1 VLFPCSVCMFLV
13 GEKVTACS
21 PTLGPQRPPHKD
33 RQAKNLIYP
42 RFSYF
47 DSSACHQTCSLL
59 YIGAAT
65 AAAIAATAT
74 KLLHN

>member
-1 VLFPCSVCMFLV
+1 MFLV

-21 PTLGPQRPPHKD
+21 PTLGPQRPPFKD
-33 RQAKNLIYP
+33 RQQAKNLIYP

-65 AAAIAATAT
+65 AAAIAATTAT
-74 KLLHN
+74 TLLHN